1 MKTIEPATRLSG
13 GAWPGRAGF
22 RKDGGAYS
30 LQVVW
35 PFSLNEDWRL
45 ISYTILPVHQ
55 VPVPGE
61 STKVGLGDT
70 LINLFAAPKK
80 PGKWSNASARW
91 PRTGARFTFRN
102 QKAVLAFSVQA

>member
-1 MKTIEPATRLSG
+1 MKTIEPAARLSG

-35 PFSLNEDWRL
+35 PFSLNGDWRL
-45 ISYTILPVHQ
+45 ISYTILPVLQ

-61 STKVGLGDT
+61 SSKVGLGDT

-80 PGKWSNASARW
+80 PGK
-91 PRTGARFTFRN
+91 
-102 QKAVLAFSVQA
+102 